1 MSKLLSELNQFPPR
15 FLVVGYLA
23 AQALAV
29 AGWWCVIWV
38 WPESIAWFHPM
49 TWPAESFMA
58 FAVSDC
64 VMLVLGSGAV
74 AWVVATGR
82 SFASLSLWALAAAA
96 WYPTL
101 YCLGVSCLTNEAWVA
116 TAMMT
121 AMAGSTLAMA
131 TIQGTPLQAP
141 ATYRAT
147 RLDSNSAVAWTMLQV
162 IIFWGT
168 FLVILPLGIHEAE
181 QKLDWPS
188 FYFAG
193 QTFAGITVLVL
204 ASGLGLASG
213 MTMATQGK
221 GTPLPTAS
229 AAELV
234 SSGPYRWIRNPMALA
249 GIVQGLGVGLLMGSY
264 GVIVYALAGAV
275 LWHVLVR
282 PSEEHDLQ
290 IRFGSAYKDY
300 RRRVGLWLPGCW
312 KSHD

>member
-1 MSKLLSELNQFPPR
+1 
-15 FLVVGYLA
+15 
-23 AQALAV
+23 
-29 AGWWCVIWV
+29 
-38 WPESIAWFHPM
+38 
-49 TWPAESFMA
+49 MA
-58 FAVSDC
+58 FGLSDW
-64 VMLVLGSGAV
+64 VILVLGSVLV
-74 AWVVATGR
+74 AWAVATGR
-82 SFASLSLWALAAAA
+82 PFASLSLWALAAAA

-121 AMAGSTLAMA
+121 AMSGSSLAMA

-147 RLDSNSAVAWTMLQV
+147 RLDSNAAMAWTMVQIL
-162 IIFWGT
+162 IFWGT
-168 FLVILPLGIHEAE
+168 FLLILPYGIQEVE
-181 QKLDWPS
+181 QKLAWPS
-188 FYFAG
+188 FNFNG
-193 QTFAGITVLVL
+193 QTSTGITVLVL

-213 MTMATQGK
+213 LTMASQGQ

-229 AAELV
+229 AVELV

-249 GIVQGLGVGLLMGSY
+249 GIVQGIGVGLLMGSY

-290 IRFGSAYKDY
+290 LRFGSAYKDY

-312 KSHD
+312 KGRD